1 MRFAYNS
8 DQSAMF
14 RVKTLRG
21 FERMIRAILERHE
34 KPYRLF
40 ISYKCRHRIKNWRTN
55 VSCGMKP
62 KRRATESMWRAA
74 NKASESRD
82 STEFGRRYSSQTNAS
97 ENIRSH
103 LRTRVGGKMKTTS
116 WTIKGAFGIIGEIFD
131 ELSHADRAWKACGC
145 GESVRETIEEAIR
158 TYKSEVE
165 KMNEKVEKLER
176 KNDDS
181 M

>member
-1 MRFAYNS
+1 
-8 DQSAMF
+8 
-14 RVKTLRG
+14 
-21 FERMIRAILERHE
+21 
-34 KPYRLF
+34 
-40 ISYKCRHRIKNWRTN
+40 
-55 VSCGMKP
+55 
-62 KRRATESMWRAA
+62 
-74 NKASESRD
+74 
-82 STEFGRRYSSQTNAS
+82 
-97 ENIRSH
+97 
-103 LRTRVGGKMKTTS
+103 MKTTP

-176 KNDDS
+176 RNDDY